1 MKKKFFNKD
10 EILFKKVNSIL
21 ANSPFQYWVCHGT
34 LLGIIR
40 DNMIFPWDHD
50 LDFAVWK
57 HEVSFEEIQK
67 LFKKNGFEQ
76 QFFFEDMDC
85 LHFISD
91 SKKID
96 ISFYEKNDKLASIKW
111 VVPNSKTK
119 FNFVEF
125 VAKTIYHPLNI
136 SEVKSNFKNIKDIFK
151 FLLSKLVL
159 FFKPFI
165 SSNLKKKIFEH
176 AQKKYSYSGYSY
188 PLTLMKFKLVE
199 FLDEEVP
206 VPINSEKCLLLT
218 YGKEWRK
225 TKKNYTWYNEAK
237 NLIKLK

>member
-1 MKKKFFNKD
+1 MKKKNYIKD

-21 ANSPFQYWVCHGT
+21 ANSSFKYWVCHGT

-57 HEVSFEEIQK
+57 DEVSFEEIQE

-76 QFFFEDMDC
+76 EYFFGDMDC

-91 SKKID
+91 SKKVD
-96 ISFYEKNDKLASIKW
+96 ISFYKKKDGLASIKW
-111 VVPNSKTK
+111 VIPNSKAN
-119 FNFVEF
+119 FNLAEF
-125 VAKTIYHPLNI
+125 IAKIIYHPLNI
-136 SEVKSNFKNIKDIFK
+136 SEVTGNFKSIKSIFK
-151 FLLSKLVL
+151 LFFSKLIL

-165 SSNLKKKIFEH
+165 SSNLKKKIYKY
-176 AQKKYSYSGYSY
+176 AQKDYIYSGYSY
-188 PLTLMKFKLVE
+188 PESLMKFKPIV

-206 VPINSEKCLLLT
+206 VPIDSKKCLLLT
-218 YGKEWRK
+218 YGKDWET
-225 TKKNYTWYNEAK
+225 TKKDYTWYNEAK
-237 NLIKLK
+237 NLIEL